1 MKIKIIR
8 DCFYKK
14 KFYKEGEIIEADF
27 NKKNLPSWAKIIEQ
41 KKPKQEVQKEEV
53 QKEEEIVD
61 DGRTPI
67 GEEQLLYDLERLKD
81 IAIEADLLIEVD
93 ENLSV
98 KEQIEKFKAEL
109 LVNGIEF

>member
-27 NKKNLPSWAKIIEQ
+27 NKKNLPSWAKIIEI
-41 KKPKQEVQKEEV
+41 KKPKQEV

>member
-14 KFYKEGEIIEADF
+14 KLYKEGEIIEADF

-41 KKPKQEVQKEEV
+41 KKAKQEV